1 MSIQKYQVLGLMSGS
16 SLDGLDIAYCSF
28 QLSDSKHFA
37 IQNWKIEHAET
48 LAYTKEWQVKL
59 AQLIH
64 ADARTFAQTHTHFS
78 RYSAELVNQFLAKHS
93 IKPDF
98 IAAHGHTIFHFPE
111 EHFTSQI
118 GEGAALAAL
127 TGYPVICDFRT
138 FDVALGGQGAP
149 IASIADK
156 YLLADYDFCLNLGGI
171 ANVTSNA
178 NGKYIAF
185 DITGANQVLNELVA
199 EIGLEYDDNGDL
211 AKQGKIIA
219 SILEHSNQLPFLAA
233 PYPKTLDNQWVKKEL
248 IPFFKNTD
256 FALNDRL
263 RTSCEHTAQQ
273 TAISIQQI
281 IEQEKLSKSSYR
293 LIATG
298 GGGYNRFFIQLLQ
311 SKIQHLNIQI
321 EIPDEKIVGFKEA
334 AMIALMGVMRINNV
348 PNCMSSVTGAIHDT
362 INGAIYQGWK
372 KQLPMNN
379 YQ

>member
-1 MSIQKYQVLGLMSGS
+1 MSGS

-28 QLSDSKHFA
+28 QLADSKSF
-37 IQNWKIEHAET
+37 IIESWNIEVAET
-48 LAYTKEWQVKL
+48 LTYTSEWQAKL

-64 ADARTFAQTHTHFS
+64 ADARTFAQAHVHFS

-93 IKPDF
+93 IEPDF

-111 EHFTSQI
+111 EHFTTQV

-156 YLLADYDFCLNLGGI
+156 YLLSDYDFCLNLGGI
-171 ANVTSNA
+171 ANVTSNI
-178 NGKYIAF
+178 NGKYVAF

-199 EIGLEYDDNGDL
+199 EIGLEYDENGDL
-211 AKQGKIIA
+211 AKRGKVIL
-219 SILEHSNQLPFLAA
+219 SILEHSNQLPFLTA

-248 IPFFKNTD
+248 IPLFKDTN
-256 FALNDRL
+256 FKLNDRL
-263 RTSCEHTAQQ
+263 HTSCEHTAYQI
-273 TAISIQQI
+273 TSSIQQI
-281 IEQEKLSKSSYR
+281 IERENLNKSSYR

-298 GGGYNRFFIQLLQ
+298 GGGYNAFFMQLLQ
-311 SKIQHLNIQI
+311 EKLSHLNVRTELPNETII
-321 EIPDEKIVGFKEA
+321 GFKEA

-348 PNCMSSVTGAIHDT
+348 PNCMSSVTGAVHDT

-372 KQLPMNN
+372 KQV
-379 YQ
+379 